1 VKPWILPDV
10 TNRVKDGS
18 IAVRWC
24 SRVIEIR
31 RSEVVIRSEV
41 DDRLETLS
49 TDFVLA
55 LTGYRADLRLLRL
68 SGVDVD
74 ETTGVPQHDPTTME
88 TNVRGVYIAGV
99 LASGLDANKIFIEN
113 GRAHG
118 ARICEHIKAKPP
130 KVALG
135 G

>member
-1 VKPWILPDV
+1 
-10 TNRVKDGS
+10 
-18 IAVRWC
+18 
-24 SRVIEIR
+24 
-31 RSEVVIRSEV
+31 
-41 DDRLETLS
+41 
-49 TDFVLA
+49 
-55 LTGYRADLRLLRL
+55 
-68 SGVDVD
+68 
-74 ETTGVPQHDPTTME
+74 TTGVPHHDPTTME

-135 G
+135 GDRLLDIVRPRTRCERDETRARGAQQNAPSSVTWSWGWYNHPAAGQSNCL